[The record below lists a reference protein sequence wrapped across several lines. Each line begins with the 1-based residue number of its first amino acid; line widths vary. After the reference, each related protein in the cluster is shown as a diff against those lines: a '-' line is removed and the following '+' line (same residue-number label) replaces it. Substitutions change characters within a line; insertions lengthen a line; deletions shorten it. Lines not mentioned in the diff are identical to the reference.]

1 MHKIDPIP
9 DMCIFLTLSFAMY
22 LNVSVA
28 WHTKTMWFIQ
38 LILSVG
44 LFFLCAFLCSTDFG
58 CSNMECMR
66 TKIKLIGIPSLVL
79 ITLILVGIL
88 VIETKAWNRFQTW
101 LNTNCVYTSN
111 DVELANVEANVSAT
125 NVEANVESTL
135 PANLEVEADRAA
147 NVEVEANV
155 PACNEENIVLANVE
169 DDVEVET
176 NVPALNQEVNLEDI
190 VPVFVPANVEANAE
204 ADVVRNVQVMVNNY
218 FPKEEVEVKY
228 FSNE

>member
-1 MHKIDPIP
+1 
-9 DMCIFLTLSFAMY
+9 
-22 LNVSVA
+22 
-28 WHTKTMWFIQ
+28 
-38 LILSVG
+38 
-44 LFFLCAFLCSTDFG
+44 
-58 CSNMECMR
+58 MECMR

-101 LNTNCVYTSN
+101 LNTNCVSASN
-111 DVELANVEANVSAT
+111 DVELANVEANVPAT
-125 NVEANVESTL
+125 NFEANI
-135 PANLEVEADRAA
+135 AA
-147 NVEVEANV
+147 SVEVEANV
-155 PACNEENIVLANVE
+155 PACNEEDIVLANVE

-190 VPVFVPANVEANAE
+190 VPVFVPANVEANVE

>member
-1 MHKIDPIP
+1 
-9 DMCIFLTLSFAMY
+9 MY

-38 LILSVG
+38 LTLSVG
-44 LFFLCAFLCSTDFG
+44 LFFLCAFPCSTDFG

-101 LNTNCVYTSN
+101 LNTNCVSTSN
-111 DVELANVEANVSAT
+111 DVELANVEANVPAT
-125 NVEANVESTL
+125 NFEANI
-135 PANLEVEADRAA
+135 AA
-147 NVEVEANV
+147 SVEVEANV
-155 PACNEENIVLANVE
+155 PACNEEDIVLANVE

-190 VPVFVPANVEANAE
+190 IPVFVPANVEANAE

-228 FSNE
+228 FSNK